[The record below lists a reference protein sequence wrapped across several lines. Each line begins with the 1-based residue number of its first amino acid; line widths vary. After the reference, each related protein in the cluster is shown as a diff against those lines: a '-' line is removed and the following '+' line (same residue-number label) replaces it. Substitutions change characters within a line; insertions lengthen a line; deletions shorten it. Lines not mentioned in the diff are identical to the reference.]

1 MSGDA
6 RQMATLS
13 PTAIAIHDYGD
24 VARETARIELGEKK
38 FLVAGRRFGEFRGF
52 HLSEPKAVPAGKDRN
67 VLYTAKLA

>member
-1 MSGDA
+1 
-6 RQMATLS
+6 MAALS
-13 PTAIAIHDYGD
+13 PTAITIHDDGY
-24 VARETARIELGEKK
+24 VARETPGIKLGEKK